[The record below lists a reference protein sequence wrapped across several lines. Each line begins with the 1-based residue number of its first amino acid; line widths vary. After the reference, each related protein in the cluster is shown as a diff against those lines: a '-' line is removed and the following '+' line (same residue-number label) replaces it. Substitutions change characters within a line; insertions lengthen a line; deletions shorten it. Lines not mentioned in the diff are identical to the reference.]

1 MRVTMRQRLHLFL
14 VQSKNQNETTFVFS
28 PKQYTTK
35 YNETKWQSKWDKAQV
50 FFFFSTKQI
59 YTKKTNYKGKALNM
73 NENEESKAI
82 HIKNKDKGECFLT
95 HASKWT

>member
-1 MRVTMRQRLHLFL
+1 MRQRLHLFL

-35 YNETKWQSKWDKAQV
+35 YNQTKWESKWDKAQV
-50 FFFFSTKQI
+50 IFFPVQSK
-59 YTKKTNYKGKALNM
+59 YTQKKTNYKGKALNM
-73 NENEESKAI
+73 NQNEESKAI

-95 HASKWT
+95 HARKRT